1 MAATLKPLSAVEVA
15 LVVMPAAAVKVVA
28 VVVLAAEAEA
38 ETAAAAAAAA
48 ACVWRAKGTM
58 VQIPH
63 HQTSQSEENPS

>member
-1 MAATLKPLSAVEVA
+1 MAATLKPRLAVEVA

-28 VVVLAAEAEA
+28 AVVVLSAEAEA
-38 ETAAAAAAAA
+38 LAAAAAAA

-58 VQIPH
+58 EQIPH